1 MTPQFRRSNKGLGSS
16 FLFSLL
22 VHFSIYGLV
31 TWFHFFPALRLPE
44 APVYYVDMVN
54 LPVADPQAGIPAVP
68 PGTSAPSPPP
78 APAKPAPEMKL
89 PAKTPSRPASA
100 PAAKTKPDS
109 SQAAGDTSREFEER
123 LAHLEK
129 TSEARHEAAALD
141 ALRNKMASRGGQ
153 AGVPGG
159 TGRES
164 GSDYAS
170 YIRSRLV
177 DAFKATI
184 AFQDKN
190 PKVVIVLTIDR
201 NGRVVK
207 TRIERSSGDR
217 LFENSVNRAIARA
230 EKEFR
235 PPPGGGTF
243 EYGFIFSPQGVGK
256 Q

>member
-1 MTPQFRRSNKGLGSS
+1 MTPPFRRSDTGLGGS
-16 FLFSLL
+16 FLVSLL
-22 VHFSIYGLV
+22 AHFSIYGV
-31 TWFHFFPALRLPE
+31 VAWFHFFPPLRVTE

-54 LPVADPQAGIPAVP
+54 LPVAEPQAGLPAVP
-68 PGTSAPSPPP
+68 QGTPASATPP
-78 APAKPAPEMKL
+78 APAKPSPEMKL
-89 PAKTPSRPASA
+89 PAKPTNRPI
-100 PAAKTKPDS
+100 PVVKTKPVAPQSAAES
-109 SQAAGDTSREFEER
+109 SRDFEER

-141 ALRNKMASRGGQ
+141 ALRKKTASRGGQ
-153 AGVPGG
+153 AGIPGG

-177 DAFKATI
+177 DAFKTTI
-184 AFQDKN
+184 AFQEKN
-190 PKVVIVLTIDR
+190 PKVVIVIIIDR

-217 LFENSVNRAIARA
+217 LFEDSVNRAIVRA